1 MSKKSRLGTNPL
13 DDLIKDTRT
22 SGKPDIK
29 KPKNR
34 DITISEKTSKEPER
48 FKQIRKIIEE
58 GKTTNYYLSKDGE
71 IMQRV
76 LIHFPLE
83 LAEKLKKQ
91 AFEAVPRITLS
102 SLIRKKLK

>member
-1 MSKKSRLGTNPL
+1 MSKRPRLGTNPL

-22 SGKPDIK
+22 SGKQSIEK
-29 KPKNR
+29 SGHQ
-34 DITISEKTSKEPER
+34 DITISEKTVKEPER

-76 LIHFPLE
+76 LIHLPFE
-83 LAEKLKKQ
+83 LCEKLKIQ
-91 AFEAVPRITLS
+91 AFNSIPRRTLS
-102 SLIRKKLK
+102 DLIRKKLK